1 MRLALLICPIIT
13 SLCLSFLGMKWRETN
28 AEVQFDPVPI
38 ILKAFMML
46 HWQWL
51 VPFGVLSGVAIW
63 YTAGGLTLHQMK
75 ILTISVVA
83 LGGILVGFAGLASV

>member
-1 MRLALLICPIIT
+1 MRLVLLICPIIT
-13 SLCLSFLGMKWRETN
+13 TLCLSFLGMKWRETN

-51 VPFGVLSGVAIW
+51 VPFGMLSGFVIW
-63 YTAGGLTLHQMK
+63 YAAGGLAPHQMK
-75 ILTISVVA
+75 TLSLAVIAI
-83 LGGILVGFAGLASV
+83 GGILVGFVGVASV